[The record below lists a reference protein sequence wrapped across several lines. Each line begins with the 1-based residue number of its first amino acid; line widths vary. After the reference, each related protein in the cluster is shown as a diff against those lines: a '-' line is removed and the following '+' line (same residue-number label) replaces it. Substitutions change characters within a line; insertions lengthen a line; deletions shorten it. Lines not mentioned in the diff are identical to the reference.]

1 LRHHRRNVPRVALI
15 VLLLA
20 ALGVLALLSRDYF
33 RSSASGVAEPA
44 PPSSYSLPAGATVV
58 SSSAQLTAALKGS
71 SAKDIVLS
79 DGTYESSS
87 PFVNGNGSRLYA
99 EHLGGA
105 VLTAGL
111 VVGGTHSAGGAI
123 VRGLAFDI
131 SSPGK
136 TFQDGELNIWGSAG
150 ENTQVL
156 DCTFDGH
163 RRIGAGVL
171 AVNPGGLV
179 AERLT
184 FSDFTDEGIRASDNN
199 PVSFGA
205 STPMI
210 NTITDISVDGVSRNV
225 PGSSNGT
232 EEAGLFIGQPVRN
245 GVARIRV
252 RNVSISGIETANNA
266 WNTTFS
272 DLDIDMSGPDQ
283 SFGVGVYLERFSR
296 EETFTHF
303 FITGVQ
309 RGFTGEWDHDV
320 PGGAG
325 SHSTT
330 IENGVVD
337 AAGSTIPGNQAGV
350 YLDAGSESTTIEN
363 VTFKN
368 QNWAGIGAFENIG
381 TNTYS
386 GNVYRLD
393 TGAATISTKHI

>member
-1 LRHHRRNVPRVALI
+1 M
-15 VLLLA
+15 
-20 ALGVLALLSRDYF
+20 LALLSRDNGG
-33 RSSASGVAEPA
+33 SSPAGIAEPI

-58 SSSAQLTAALKGS
+58 SSSAQLAAVLRGP
-71 SAKDIVLS
+71 SAKDIVLG
-79 DGTYESSS
+79 DGTYDSSR
-87 PFVNGNGSRLYA
+87 PFVDGNGSRLYA
-99 EHLGGA
+99 EHPGGA
-105 VLTAGL
+105 VLTVGL
-111 VVGGTHSAGGAI
+111 VVGGKVGSGGAI

-131 SSPGK
+131 SSPDK

-163 RRIGAGVL
+163 KHVAAGLL

-184 FSDFTDEGIRASDNN
+184 FSDFTNEGIRASNNN
-199 PVSFGA
+199 PVSYGA
-205 STPMI
+205 STPTI
-210 NTITDISVDGVSRNV
+210 NTITDISVDGVSRPV
-225 PGSSNGT
+225 PGASNGT
-232 EEAGLFIGQPVRN
+232 GEAGLFIGQPVAN
-245 GVARIRV
+245 GVRRIRV

-283 SFGVGVYLERFSR
+283 SSGVGVYLERFSR
-296 EETFTHF
+296 DETFTRF
-303 FITGVQ
+303 FMTGVQ

-325 SHSTT
+325 AHGTT
-330 IENGVVD
+330 IENGVID
-337 AAGSTIPGNQAGV
+337 ASGSTIPGNQAGV
-350 YLDAGSESTTIEN
+350 YLDAGSESTTVEN

-381 TNTYS
+381 TNNFG
-386 GNVYRLD
+386 GNIYRVG
-393 TGAATISTKHI
+393 TGAATVSTEHI